1 MNLRNMLQTNLIF
14 EVSNKNSSPQKIV
27 DKITIVT
34 QKIWVKNEC
43 KGKRFKNR
51 E

>member
-1 MNLRNMLQTNLIF
+1 MDKLQTNLIF
-14 EVSNKNSSPQKIV
+14 EVSDKNPPKKIV

-34 QKIWVKNEC
+34 QKIRIKNEC

>member
-1 MNLRNMLQTNLIF
+1 MDKLQTNLIF
-14 EVSNKNSSPQKIV
+14 EVSDKNPPPKKKIV

-34 QKIWVKNEC
+34 QKIWIKNEC

>member
-1 MNLRNMLQTNLIF
+1 MLQTNLIF
-14 EVSNKNSSPQKIV
+14 EVSDKNPPPKKIV
-27 DKITIVT
+27 DKITIVA
-34 QKIWVKNEC
+34 QKIWIKNEY